1 MASSDSSV
9 SNLYLHNLQD
19 KIKLVRRVIK
29 GKDGKPQE
37 TQTYI
42 SNQLSNPNT
51 NLMFMLGDAD
61 AGRLCKVVKKP
72 GQFEDRAESSFTML
86 VGLQGEDAAGARLLQ
101 ESVVN
106 GMKELGI
113 INASISTHPDVIKLI
128 MSPLIYERED
138 GDVAMAMNI
147 TDDTQFF
154 LKVTKGKHAGKF
166 MTITRDQ
173 VRNGDGVVVVIRCDR
188 HRDKPKH
195 RFTRYAQKVFVIE
208 RSDDKKDLTI
218 IGSSGKTVDIIDYD
232 PELEEEEEAAA
243 GGAVAAAGGAGAV
256 AVAVAAAGGA
266 AAGGAGAVAVP
277 ADNNDDDD
285 DEFQQALKRARKEV

>member
-1 MASSDSSV
+1 MASESNSV

-37 TQTYI
+37 TQVYI

-51 NLMFMLGDAD
+51 NIMFMLGDAD
-61 AGRLCKVVKKP
+61 AGRLCRVVKKP

-101 ESVVN
+101 ESVIS

-218 IGSSGKTVDIIDYD
+218 IGSSGKTIDVIDYD
-232 PELEEEEEAAA
+232 PELEEETEHDQPTAPAAA
-243 GGAVAAAGGAGAV
+243 PAAAPAGASGSGSGSG
-256 AVAVAAAGGA
+256 AAGNE
-266 AAGGAGAVAVP
+266 
-277 ADNNDDDD
+277 DE
-285 DEFQQALKRARKEV
+285 DEFEQALKRARKEV